1 MLLQEVPLGLLTLL
15 DNGSGIWMIGLAR
28 TCLAPQKVRP
38 SAAEKAQ
45 SLEKVEAEDTEE
57 QESEQFWMGA
67 LSDALASK
75 QHVSGGQLR
84 VVWFQ
89 VLFFD
94 LVCVV

>member
-1 MLLQEVPLGLLTLL
+1 MDDWARKNLF
-15 DNGSGIWMIGLAR
+15 GSPESA
-28 TCLAPQKVRP
+28 P